1 MSLRFGLIEIVN
13 RLNENKSAPQRWVL
27 FEIYISLLVEKGDK
41 LVVNHEMSLNH
52 SPDSTPTLLVELS
65 LLQSHACLS
74 WIHSEHVLFLLHTN
88 DILSLIVNPFSSL
101 ALQIPLLG
109 YLHGFEKFGPVFY
122 NVTAMVSKPVFFDLD
137 PVDFKLK
144 MLLTLRY
151 LRYIV
156 VNGHRLSVLLSILVV
171 LLCCK

>member
-1 MSLRFGLIEIVN
+1 
-13 RLNENKSAPQRWVL
+13 
-27 FEIYISLLVEKGDK
+27 
-41 LVVNHEMSLNH
+41 MSLNH
-52 SPDSTPTLLVELS
+52 SFDSTPTLLVELS

-74 WIHSEHVLFLLHTN
+74 WIHSEHVLFLLHTH

-144 MLLTLRY
+144 MLLTFEISTIHSCKWTPVKCRAV
-151 LRYIV
+151 YIS
-156 VNGHRLSVLLSILVV
+156 GPALLQVGPQ
-171 LLCCK
+171 CEKD